1 VRRDAFAQSRI
12 MTLLDARTE
21 QRLRMIGLLERGVDF
36 DRIAVAPAD

>member
-1 VRRDAFAQSRI
+1 
-12 MTLLDARTE
+12 MTLLDGTTE